1 MSTEDQLPQEVVRD
15 LPGAPASLPA
25 IPQSPD
31 LAGKHAGARG
41 AEGMRGTRCEG
52 SPVGFPS
59 ESPTGCPQPLHCRV
73 RGVLRQVG
81 CWLAGLVRRL
91 DWRVAGLGLVAAL
104 SVLVWRAVSAH
115 AKPQIASA
123 PVIEAMPVPVG
134 RVTRQDLYNE
144 VPFPAEFRPYVE
156 VELHAKVS
164 GYVREMKVDF
174 GDRVKAGQ
182 LLATLEV
189 PELHD
194 ELHNAIATQQKA
206 EADYT
211 NAHLIYQRLATVN
224 KDHPNLVAQQ
234 DLDTAAANDRTTFA
248 AIAATKAN
256 VEKYQTLVAYT
267 QITAPFDG
275 VVTKRYADPGT
286 LIQAGTASDT
296 QSMPLVRVSDN
307 YLLRLDFPVDQ
318 NYVKDVK
325 VGDQIAVRV
334 ESLGG
339 ITSTGTITRC
349 TLKVNED
356 TRTMMTEIEVP
367 NPSLEIVPGMYCRV
381 VLKVQRRPQALAI
394 PIEAVPPGYT
404 NSVYVVNRQNQIEER
419 RVTLGLETP
428 TEVEVTSGLQEGELV
443 LKRQP
448 LAGPARPKGRAQAA
462 RLAGG
467 TMI

>member
-1 MSTEDQLPQEVVRD
+1 MLRR
-15 LPGAPASLPA
+15 ASDRL
-25 IPQSPD
+25 
-31 LAGKHAGARG
+31 L
-41 AEGMRGTRCEG
+41 
-52 SPVGFPS
+52 GFLQWIGWRI
-59 ESPTGCPQPLHCRV
+59 T
-73 RGVLRQVG
+73 
-81 CWLAGLVRRL
+81 GLVL
-91 DWRVAGLGLVAAL
+91 VAGL
-104 SVLVWRAVSAH
+104 SILVWWAVSAH
-115 AKPQIASA
+115 AKRQSA
-123 PVIEAMPVPVG
+123 AVPVADALPVPVA

-144 VPFPAEFRPYVE
+144 VTFTAEFRPYVE

-211 NAHLIYQRLATVN
+211 NAHLIYQRLAKVN
-224 KDHPNLVAQQ
+224 TKAHPNLVPQQ
-234 DLDTAAANDRTTFA
+234 DIDTADANDRTTFA
-248 AIAATKAN
+248 AIAATRAN

-267 QITAPFDG
+267 RITAPFDG
-275 VVTKRYADPGT
+275 VVTKRYADPGA

-318 NYVKDVK
+318 PYVKDIE
-325 VGDQIAVRV
+325 VGEQIEVRV

-339 ITSTGTITRC
+339 KTFIGTITRS

-356 TRTMMTEIEVP
+356 TRTMMAEIEVP
-367 NPSLEIVPGMYCRV
+367 NPKLEIVPGMYCRV

-394 PIEAVPPGYT
+394 PIQAVPPGYGDT
-404 NSVYVVNRQNQIEER
+404 VYVVNDQDQIEER
-419 RVTLGLETP
+419 PVTLGLLTP
-428 TEVEVTSGLQEGELV
+428 TEFEVTAGLKEGERVLIGSRSQVEVGQKVEP
-443 LKRQP
+443 K
-448 LAGPARPKGRAQAA
+448 LAES
-462 RLAGG
+462 LAEK
-467 TMI
+467 

>member
-1 MSTEDQLPQEVVRD
+1 MAEAPPIQY
-15 LPGAPASLPA
+15 GAQGLL
-25 IPQSPD
+25 Q
-31 LAGKHAGARG
+31 
-41 AEGMRGTRCEG
+41 
-52 SPVGFPS
+52 PVKS
-59 ESPTGCPQPLHCRV
+59 R
-73 RGVLRQVG
+73 R
-81 CWLAGLVRRL
+81 AGLVRRI
-91 DWRVAGLGLVAAL
+91 DWRIAGLVLLAAL

-115 AKPQIASA
+115 AKPQSAPA
-123 PVIEAMPVPVG
+123 PVIEAMPVPVA
-134 RVTRQDLYNE
+134 RVTRRDLCNE
-144 VPFPAEFRPYVE
+144 VTFPAEFRPYVE

-234 DLDTAAANDRTTFA
+234 EIDTAEANDRTTTA

-267 QITAPFDG
+267 RITSPFDG
-275 VVTKRYADPGT
+275 VVTKRYADPGA

-296 QSMPLVRVSDN
+296 QALPLVRVSDN
-307 YLLRLDFPVDQ
+307 YRLRLDFPVDQ
-318 NYVKDVK
+318 NYVKDVQ
-325 VGDQIAVRV
+325 VGDRIAVRV

-367 NPSLEIVPGMYCRV
+367 NPKLEIVPGMYCSV

-394 PIEAVPPGYT
+394 PIQAVPPGYSA
-404 NSVYVVNRQNQIEER
+404 SVYVVNDTNQIEER
-419 RVTLGLETP
+419 PVILGLETP
-428 TEVEVTSGLQEGELV
+428 TEVEVTSGLKEGELV
-443 LKRQP
+443 LVGSRSQVQP
-448 LAGPARPKGRAQAA
+448 GQKVEPKLAAA
-462 RLAGG
+462 LGEP
-467 TMI
+467 